1 MEGLGRLLMIA
12 LIYSYN
18 TQKTANVAK
27 EIKQLYTSN
36 DITEINAEQ
45 IDGKTFQS
53 FKYMILGVP
62 TWFDGELPNYW
73 DEFIPELETLDLKG
87 KKIALYGNGDQI
99 GYPENF
105 VDAIG
110 VMAEILE
117 KRGAIIVGETST
129 KGYSFE
135 SSRAI
140 KDAKFL
146 GLAIDFENQSE
157 MNTKRIKDWIL
168 ELRKHFV

>member
-1 MEGLGRLLMIA
+1 MIG

-27 EIKQLYTSN
+27 EIKQLYTTK
-36 DITEINAEQ
+36 DITEVNAEQ

-53 FKYMILGVP
+53 FKYLILGVP

-73 DEFIPELETLDLKG
+73 DEFVPELETLDLKG
-87 KKIALYGNGDQI
+87 RKIALFGNGDQI

-110 VMAEILE
+110 VLAQILE
-117 KRGAIIVGETST
+117 KRGAQIVGHTST
-129 KGYSFE
+129 KGYTFE
-135 SSRAI
+135 SSKAVE
-140 KDAKFL
+140 DDKFL

-157 MNTKRIKDWIL
+157 QNTPRIKDWIQ
-168 ELRKHFV
+168 ELKKHFV

>member
-1 MEGLGRLLMIA
+1 MGKIA

-27 EIKQLYTSN
+27 EFKELYGSSTI
-36 DITEINAEQ
+36 DELNAEQ
-45 IDGKTFQS
+45 INGKTFLS
-53 FKYMILGVP
+53 YDSLVLGVP

-73 DEFIPELETLDLKG
+73 DEFVPELETLDLKG
-87 KKIALYGNGDQI
+87 KKIALFGNGDQI

-110 VMAEILE
+110 VLAEILE
-117 KRGAIIVGETST
+117 SRGAKIIGYTST
-129 KGYSFE
+129 EGYSYE
-135 SSRAI
+135 SSRAV
-140 KDAKFL
+140 KNGKFQ

-157 MNTKRIKDWIL
+157 LNTKRIKSWVT
-168 ELRKHFV
+168 ELKKEFV

>member
-1 MEGLGRLLMIA
+1 MIG

-27 EIKQLYTSN
+27 EIKQLYTAQ
-36 DITEINAEQ
+36 DITEVNAEQ

-53 FKYMILGVP
+53 FKYLILGVP

-73 DEFIPELETLDLKG
+73 DEFVPELETLDLKG
-87 KKIALYGNGDQI
+87 RKIALFGNGDQI

-110 VMAEILE
+110 VLAQILE
-117 KRGAIIVGETST
+117 KRGAQIVGHTST
-129 KGYSFE
+129 KGYTFE
-135 SSRAI
+135 SSKAVE
-140 KDAKFL
+140 DDKFL

-157 MNTKRIKDWIL
+157 QNTPRIKDWIQ
-168 ELRKHFV
+168 ELKKHFV